1 MPARTASSTPTAP
14 RRATALPAY
23 NLYGERGPIP
33 IPDLADRLHCESI
46 AERSQLHGWEI
57 RPHRHEALFQCLVIE
72 RGVAQAELEGRLHT
86 LRGPALVT
94 VPALAVHGFRFAP
107 DIRGQVFTVAEA
119 HAQALLQP
127 HSGLAAQCLQL
138 HAVDLPS
145 ARSTHAAAPAVRELL
160 AAAEG
165 LRAEATGHAA
175 WRGAALDAS
184 LLRLCVA
191 AARLLPSG
199 AAIADLQ
206 RGPAAE
212 RRGSHPSTASSP
224 DPASRAATA
233 PPAARALV
241 HVQRLRAL
249 VEARYRTHPTQ
260 AELAAQ
266 LGITPTQLNRVCQQ
280 VLGHPAQAVLHA
292 RLLLQAQ
299 RELAYSRLSIKQ
311 IAFELGFSDA
321 AYFTRFF
328 RRLAGCGPAQ
338 WRLQQQSQPSAQ
350 VAIQV

>member
-1 MPARTASSTPTAP
+1 MTTAQATTVR

-23 NLYGERGPIP
+23 NLYGERGPA
-33 IPDLADRLHCESI
+33 LADRLHCESI

-72 RGVAQAELEGRLHT
+72 RGVARAELEGRLHT

-107 DIRGQVFTVAEA
+107 DIRGHVFTVAEA
-119 HAQALLQP
+119 HGLALLQP
-127 HSGLAAQCLQL
+127 HPGLAAVWMQL
-138 HAVDLPS
+138 RACALPS
-145 ARSTHAAAPAVRELL
+145 ARSGDEAVPAVRELL
-160 AAAEG
+160 AAASA
-165 LRAEATGHAA
+165 LQQEAKGHAA
-175 WRGAALDAS
+175 WRGAALDAC

-191 AARLLPSG
+191 VARALSAVPETGLAAEHQRAG
-199 AAIADLQ
+199 AALRVA
-206 RGPAAE
+206 
-212 RRGSHPSTASSP
+212 
-224 DPASRAATA
+224 
-233 PPAARALV
+233 PAARAVV

-249 VEARYRTHPTQ
+249 VESRYRAHPTQ
-260 AELAAQ
+260 ALLAAE

-280 VLGHPAQAVLHA
+280 VLGHSAQAVLHA

-328 RRLAGCGPAQ
+328 RRLAGFSPAR
-338 WRLQQQSQPSAQ
+338 WRIQQHSQTYVEAS
-350 VAIQV
+350 IQV